1 MKIKSQKDFY
11 AGVMFTVTGIAF
23 AWGATVYHV
32 GSAARMGAGYFPLGL
47 GVILA
52 AMGAVVMFKALVVET
67 EDGDRIGKWA
77 WRPLCYIIG
86 ANLIFGVLL
95 GGLPSIGLPSMGLI
109 AAIYALV
116 FISSKAGTTS
126 RWKPTLV
133 LASILAVGSYFTFVV
148 ALKLQIQVWPTFIS
162 G

>member
-11 AGVMFTVTGIAF
+11 SGVMFAVVGIAF
-23 AWGATVYHV
+23 AWGAVTYNV
-32 GSAARMGAGYFPLGL
+32 GSAARMGAGYFPLLL
-47 GVILA
+47 GIILA
-52 AMGAVVMFKALVVET
+52 AMGALVMFKALVVET

-77 WRPLCYIIG
+77 WRPLCYVIG

-109 AAIYALV
+109 AAIYALT
-116 FISSKAGTTS
+116 FISSKAGATFK
-126 RWKPTLV
+126 WKPTLV
-133 LASILAVGSYFTFVV
+133 LASILAVGSYFTFIV

>member
-11 AGVMFTVTGIAF
+11 AGVMFAVVGIGF
-23 AWGATVYHV
+23 AWGAVTYHV
-32 GSAARMGAGYFPLGL
+32 GSAARMGAGYFPLML
-47 GVILA
+47 GIILA
-52 AMGAVVMFKALVVET
+52 AMGVLVMFKALVVET

-109 AAIYALV
+109 AAIYALT

-126 RWKPTLV
+126 QWKPTLV
-133 LASILAVGSYFTFVV
+133 LASILAAGSYVTFIV
-148 ALKLQIQVWPTFIS
+148 ALKLQIPVWPTFIS